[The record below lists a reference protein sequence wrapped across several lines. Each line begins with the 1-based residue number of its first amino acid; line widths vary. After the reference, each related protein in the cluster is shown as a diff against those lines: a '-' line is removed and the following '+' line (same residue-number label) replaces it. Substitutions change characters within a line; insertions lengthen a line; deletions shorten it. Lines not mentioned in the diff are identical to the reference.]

1 MDDLK
6 DWPRTIEQAQIVQD
20 QLRDRVILDDRL
32 GEVRWVGG
40 ADLGFE
46 EQGTIARAAVVV
58 LSFPELERVE
68 YAIARMPTPF
78 PYVPGFLSFR
88 EVPAILQAFRQLQQ
102 KPDVILCDGQGYAHP
117 RRFGLACHLGVLL
130 DLPTIG
136 AAKSRLLGEHD
147 PLGAAKGD
155 WQPTIDRAETV
166 GAVVRSRHNC
176 RPLYVS
182 SGHRVSLP
190 TAIDLVLRCTTR
202 YRLPETTRWAD
213 AIASQRGAYSA
224 VEP

>member
-1 MDDLK
+1 MNDLHP
-6 DWPRTIEQAQIVQD
+6 WPRTIEQARIVQD

-88 EVPAILQAFRQLQQ
+88 EVPAILQAFEQLHQ

-136 AAKSRLLGEHD
+136 AAKSRLIGEHD
-147 PLGAAKGD
+147 PLGPAKGD
-155 WQPTIDRAETV
+155 WQPTLDRAETV

-213 AIASQRGAYSA
+213 AIASQRGAYGT
-224 VEP
+224 VKL

>member
-136 AAKSRLLGEHD
+136 AAKSRLLGDHD

-213 AIASQRGAYSA
+213 AIASQRGAYGAATS
-224 VEP
+224 

>member
-6 DWPRTIEQAQIVQD
+6 DWPRTIEQARVVQD
-20 QLRDRVILDDRL
+20 QLRDRVILDDCL

-213 AIASQRGAYSA
+213 AIASQRGAYGAATS
-224 VEP
+224 

>member
-6 DWPRTIEQAQIVQD
+6 DWPRTIEQARVVQD

-213 AIASQRGAYSA
+213 AIASQRGAYGAATS
-224 VEP
+224 